1 MVNYSA
7 HVKWSKCVDNVNGK
21 TKEIGRRRSDSRT
34 EPQSKRVGGAKKKSQ
49 CNGTIE
55 IKISGEDSNRGNPD
69 WKLAPIRDTTAGKI
83 LERLEILEKRHLE
96 YVHSHQARLKARLGE
111 SEEAE
116 HEFKE
121 ESNQIK
127 SDIYHLVAHQKT
139 GDDAI
144 EPE

>member
-1 MVNYSA
+1 MPDYVNLIAASTGSLIA
-7 HVKWSKCVDNVNGK
+7 QLNG
-21 TKEIGRRRSDSRT
+21 
-34 EPQSKRVGGAKKKSQ
+34 
-49 CNGTIE
+49 
-55 IKISGEDSNRGNPD
+55 NRGNPD
-69 WKLAPIRDTTAGKI
+69 WKLAPVRDTTAGKI

-111 SEEAE
+111 SEKDE

-139 GDDAI
+139 GDYSI
-144 EPE
+144 QPE

>member
-1 MVNYSA
+1 M
-7 HVKWSKCVDNVNGK
+7 DDVNGK
-21 TKEIGRRRSDSRT
+21 TKEIGRRRSDSGT
-34 EPQSKRVGGAKKKSQ
+34 QPQPKRVGGAKKKSQ

-55 IKISGEDSNRGNPD
+55 IKISGEDSNGGNPD

-83 LERLEILEKRHLE
+83 IERLEILEKRHLE

-127 SDIYHLVAHQKT
+127 SDIYYLASHQKT

-144 EPE
+144 QPE